1 MILIER
7 KNYLDILK
15 ECKGSPDIKVIT
27 GMRRCG
33 KSEFVRLTMGFMS
46 FNENCCRRKP
56 EEYEKT
62 IHLLS
67 EYRSVF
73 RRMIDE

>member
-1 MILIER
+1 MKRAIV
-7 KNYLDILK
+7 N
-15 ECKGSPDIKVIT
+15 GSS
-27 GMRRCG
+27 GAG
-33 KSEFVRLTMGFMS
+33 KSTFA
-46 FNENCCRRKP
+46 RKP